1 MSSSHSFLHLKFC
14 NDHSQT
20 WTKDL
25 QVLNVAFCPRFRF
38 LCSVLYLMLEV
49 FVYYLNTVRCWRC
62 AVRSTQ
68 SWRWLKR
75 RRCALKLRSLTY
87 KKPCCWIMEHSENA
101 CCQRSAFCSSEGP
114 STKCP
119 PGLRIKLLCLC
130 SRSLFMSDI
139 VTIQNA
145 VTSLQSWI
153 MRESKTAIIHYY
165 SDGKI
170 ILFTQVKV
178 ISHLFLI

>member
-20 WTKDL
+20 WTKDP
-25 QVLNVAFCPRFRF
+25 QDLNVAFCPRFRF

-75 RRCALKLRSLTY
+75 RRCALKLRWLTY

-114 STKCP
+114 ST
-119 PGLRIKLLCLC
+119 KLLCLC

-178 ISHLFLI
+178 ISHLLFLI